1 MLIILNIDDEDTN
14 DYRPSPVP
22 KTEEHER
29 FAKDKEEFKRK
40 YKDQIDQLK
49 FRWQKRQNEIQLL
62 ANRNATGAQQQ
73 YEMSEIDFRQEY
85 EFLKQSASRER
96 TRINELHEIH
106 LDTALNNA
114 KIEANK
120 KLINAWNEKPLKVY
134 YLLHHHLHI
143 NQYSLLMCQKDTK
156 KNRGRLYLSY
166 VCVYV

>member
-1 MLIILNIDDEDTN
+1 
-14 DYRPSPVP
+14 
-22 KTEEHER
+22 
-29 FAKDKEEFKRK
+29 
-40 YKDQIDQLK
+40 
-49 FRWQKRQNEIQLL
+49 
-62 ANRNATGAQQQ
+62 
-73 YEMSEIDFRQEY
+73 MSESDFRQEY

-143 NQYSLLMCQKDTK
+143 NQHSLLICQKDTK
-156 KNRGRLYLSY
+156 KKRERSIVSVLCVCIYLTSE
-166 VCVYV
+166 